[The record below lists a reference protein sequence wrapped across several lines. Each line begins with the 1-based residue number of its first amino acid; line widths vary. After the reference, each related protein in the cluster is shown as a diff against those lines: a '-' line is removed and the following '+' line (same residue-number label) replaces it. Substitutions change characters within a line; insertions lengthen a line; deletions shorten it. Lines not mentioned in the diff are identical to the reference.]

1 MIKILIW
8 VGLAYIGYGML
19 KQLGIISKPKD
30 PIIKKKEAYKN
41 LNIKDADFEDINHE
55 EEKG

>member
-8 VGLAYIGYGML
+8 VGLAYTTYSML
-19 KQLGIISKPKD
+19 KWLGIISKQKD
-30 PIIKKKEAYKN
+30 PIIKKKESYKN